1 MILRLYYWLI
11 PQAPCE
17 HNPAMRDYQRVL
29 LLVSVLTAVA
39 VSIGASAIHILYR
52 TAFEEQRHR
61 LVETV
66 QSQAR
71 LLEAVAR
78 FDALYNRDYPGGSKQ
93 ATLTQIQDAHGR
105 YRGFG
110 ETGEFTLAQRTGDKI
125 IFHLRHRH
133 SELDMPETVAWD
145 SDLAEPMRRAL
156 SDRSGTVIALDYRG
170 EQVLAAH
177 EPVSILNY
185 GAVAKIDL
193 AEIRNPF
200 IKAAMVVTVIAL
212 TLIAAGT
219 WLFFRI
225 TNPMLRRISE
235 SEERFRSISTVAQD
249 AIIVM
254 DSKGMI
260 SFWNQAAEELFGYR
274 TEEAV
279 GQTLGNILIPERYRT
294 AHANALE
301 HFKNTGQGLM
311 INKTIETEAV
321 KRDGV
326 EFPIE
331 LSVTA
336 VQLDR
341 NWNAVGIIRD
351 ISTRKEAEDQA
362 RQHEAE
368 LAQMARFSSLGEMAT
383 TLAHE
388 LNQPLMVISTY
399 AGGAARRLQTKE
411 ATDSGML
418 LEVLEKIAAAAE
430 RAADI
435 IRGVRSF
442 VRKKDAEWNRVD
454 LNHVVSE
461 AVKLTAAEA
470 RRRQVK
476 IIVEKTTKDAPV
488 MGNHT
493 QLEQVTINLI
503 RNAFDAMEAA
513 DEKERIL
520 VLQTAVS
527 DRNNVELNV
536 RDTGPGLAPEI
547 APHILEPFV
556 TTKQN
561 GLGMG
566 LSICRT
572 IVEAHGG
579 HIRASANPD
588 RGTTFHV
595 SLPVSNRKRL
605 GRR

>member
-1 MILRLYYWLI
+1 
-11 PQAPCE
+11 
-17 HNPAMRDYQRVL
+17 MRDYQRVL
-29 LLVSVLTAVA
+29 LLVSVLSAVA
-39 VSIGASAIHILYR
+39 ISIGISAIYILYR
-52 TAFEEQRHR
+52 TSFQEQGLR

-78 FDALYNRDYPGGSKQ
+78 FDSLYNRDYPGGSIQ
-93 ATLTQIQDAHGR
+93 ATLTQIQDAHSR

-110 ETGEFTLAQRTGDKI
+110 KTSEFTLAQLKGDKI
-125 IFHLRHRH
+125 VFHLRHRH
-133 SELDMPETVAWD
+133 TALDTPEPVAWD

-156 SDRSGTVIALDYRG
+156 SGLSGTVVALDYRAKK
-170 EQVLAAH
+170 VLAAH
-177 EPVSILNY
+177 EPVSILNF
-185 GAVAKIDL
+185 GIVAKIDL

-200 IKAAMVVTVIAL
+200 IKAAMVVTIIAL

-225 TNPMLRRISE
+225 TNPMLKRISE

-254 DSKGMI
+254 DSEGLI
-260 SFWNQAAEELFGYR
+260 SFWNKAAEELFGYR

-279 GQTLGNILIPERYRT
+279 GQMLANLLIPERYRT
-294 AHANALE
+294 DHANALK
-301 HFKNTGQGLM
+301 HFKNTGQGQM

-321 KRDGV
+321 KQNGT
-326 EFPIE
+326 EFPVE

-341 NWNAVGIIRD
+341 SWSAVGIIRD
-351 ISTRKEAEDQA
+351 ISARKEAEDQA

-368 LAQMARFSSLGEMAT
+368 LAHLARLSTLGEMAT

-399 AGGAARRLQTKE
+399 AGGAARRLRNRET
-411 ATDSGML
+411 TDTGML
-418 LEVLEKIAAAAE
+418 LEALEKIAAAAK

-435 IRGVRSF
+435 IRSVRSF
-442 VRKKDAEWNRVD
+442 VRKKDAEWNRID
-454 LNHVVSE
+454 INKVVTE
-461 AVKLTAAEA
+461 AIKLTAAEA
-470 RRRQVK
+470 RRKQVR
-476 IIVEKTTKDAPV
+476 ITMETTRKNASV
-488 MGNHT
+488 MGNPT

-503 RNAFDAMEAA
+503 RNAFDAMEEV
-513 DEKERIL
+513 DEKERSLFI
-520 VLQTAVS
+520 QIAVNS
-527 DRNNVELNV
+527 HNDIELRV
-536 RDTGPGLAPEI
+536 RDSGIGLTPEI
-547 APHILEPFV
+547 APRILEPFV
-556 TTKQN
+556 TTKRN

-579 HIRASANPD
+579 RIWTSANPD

-595 SLPVSNRKRL
+595 SLPVSKEKH
-605 GRR
+605 